1 MTPALQPLPGVSW
14 YDIADPAS
22 PTLDELAAKYQ
33 IHELQIEDCR
43 HGGQRAKTEE
53 YEHYLFTVLKHIQQE
68 EKLAFSDFSIFL
80 GRNYL
85 ITVHAAPSSALL
97 EKLVQRAKQQNVERV
112 DKLFYM
118 LVDLMVDDY
127 LSLLDKL
134 TEEISQIESSV
145 LQTPEP
151 PVLRRIFR
159 LKRKLIEF
167 RRIASNTRDVVNQLI
182 RREQGLLGDDLDP
195 YFRDVYDHVT
205 RTVELIETY
214 RDLLTGSLDIYLS
227 AVANRTNQVM
237 KVLTVWG
244 TVALPLLIVTGF
256 FGMNL
261 HLPWANNPH
270 GALYASAIMVI
281 SSIFILFYFRRKK
294 WF

>member
-1 MTPALQPLPGVSW
+1 MSPAQQLLPGVSW
-14 YDIADPAS
+14 YDISDPAS

-33 IHELQIEDCR
+33 IHELQVEDCR
-43 HGGQRAKTEE
+43 HAGQRAKTEE
-53 YEHYLFTVLKHIQQE
+53 YEHYIFTVLKQLQKDD
-68 EKLAFSDFSIFL
+68 KLVFADFSIFL
-80 GRNYL
+80 GRDYL
-85 ITVHAAPSSALL
+85 ITVHAASSSVL
-97 EKLVQRAKQQNVERV
+97 EKLVQHARQQDVKRV

-118 LVDLMVDDY
+118 LVDLVVDDY
-127 LSLLDKL
+127 LALLDDL
-134 TEEISQIESSV
+134 TEEISQIESEV
-145 LQTPEP
+145 LQKPEP
-151 PVLRRIFR
+151 PVLKRIFQ

-167 RRIASNTRDVVNQLI
+167 RRIAANTRDVVNQLI
-182 RREQGLLGDDLDP
+182 RREGGLLGDDLDP

-244 TVALPLLIVTGF
+244 TVALPLVIITGF

-261 HLPWANNPH
+261 HLSWTSNPN
-270 GALYASAIMVI
+270 GAIYATIIMVM
-281 SSIFILFYFRRKK
+281 STAVILLYFRLKK

>member
-1 MTPALQPLPGVSW
+1 MSSPQQLLPGVPW
-14 YDIADPAS
+14 YDISDPSS
-22 PTLDELAAKYQ
+22 PTLDQLAAQYQ
-33 IHELQIEDCR
+33 IHELQVEDCR
-43 HGGQRAKTEE
+43 HSGQRAKTEE
-53 YEHYLFTVLKHIQQE
+53 YEHYIFTVLKQLQKDD
-68 EKLAFSDFSIFL
+68 KLGFSDFSIFL
-80 GRNYL
+80 GRDYL
-85 ITVHAAPSSALL
+85 ITVHAAPSGILDHLL
-97 EKLVQRAKQQNVERV
+97 QRARQQNVHRV

-118 LVDLMVDDY
+118 LVDLVVDDY
-127 LSLLDKL
+127 LALLDDL
-134 TEEISQIESSV
+134 TDEISQIESEV
-145 LQTPEP
+145 LQAPEP
-151 PVLRRIFR
+151 AVLRRIFR
-159 LKRKLIEF
+159 LRRRLIEF
-167 RRIASNTRDVVNQLI
+167 RRIAANTRDVVNQLI

-244 TVALPLLIVTGF
+244 TVSLPMVIITSF

-261 HLPWANNPH
+261 RIPWTSNPR
-270 GALYASAIMVI
+270 GAIYAIAIMLI
-281 SSIFILFYFRRKK
+281 STALILLYFRRKN

>member
-1 MTPALQPLPGVSW
+1 MPVLREAVDMKALQRRAARSFAQTSRFAG
-14 YDIADPAS
+14 IA
-22 PTLDELAAKYQ
+22 
-33 IHELQIEDCR
+33 
-43 HGGQRAKTEE
+43 
-53 YEHYLFTVLKHIQQE
+53 
-68 EKLAFSDFSIFL
+68 
-80 GRNYL
+80 
-85 ITVHAAPSSALL
+85 
-97 EKLVQRAKQQNVERV
+97 QQNVHRV

-118 LVDLMVDDY
+118 LVDLVVDDY
-127 LSLLDKL
+127 LALLDDY
-134 TEEISQIESSV
+134 TEEISQVESEV
-145 LQTPEP
+145 LQAPEP
-151 PVLRRIFR
+151 PVLRRIFT

-167 RRIASNTRDVVNQLI
+167 RRIAANTRDVVNQLI
-182 RREQGLLGDDLDP
+182 RREEGLLGDDLDP

-244 TVALPLLIVTGF
+244 TVALPMVIITGF

-261 HLPWANNPH
+261 HLPWMNNPH
-270 GALYASAIMVI
+270 GALYASLLMLI
-281 SSIFILFYFRRKK
+281 SSVLILLYFRRKK

>member
-1 MTPALQPLPGVSW
+1 MSPAQQLLPGVPW
-14 YDIADPAS
+14 YDISAPAS

-33 IHELQIEDCR
+33 IHELQVEDCR
-43 HGGQRAKTEE
+43 HAGQRAKTEE
-53 YEHYLFTVLKHIQQE
+53 YEHYIFTVLKQLQQDD
-68 EKLAFSDFSIFL
+68 KLGFADFSIFL
-80 GRNYL
+80 GRDYL
-85 ITVHAAPSSALL
+85 ITVHAAPASVLD
-97 EKLVQRAKQQNVERV
+97 KLVHRAGQQDVQRV

-118 LVDLMVDDY
+118 LVDLVVDDY
-127 LSLLDKL
+127 LALLDDL
-134 TEEISQIESSV
+134 TEEISQIENEV
-145 LQTPEP
+145 LKTPEP
-151 PVLRRIFR
+151 PVLKRIFR

-167 RRIASNTRDVVNQLI
+167 RRIAGNTRDVVNQLI
-182 RREQGLLGDDLDP
+182 RREGGLLSDDLDP
-195 YFRDVYDHVT
+195 YFRDVSDHVT

-244 TVALPLLIVTGF
+244 TVALPLVIITGF

-261 HLPWANNPH
+261 HLPWTSNPN
-270 GALYASAIMVI
+270 GAIYATIIMVI
-281 SSIFILFYFRRKK
+281 STVMILLYFRLKK

>member
-1 MTPALQPLPGVSW
+1 MNTPQQLLPGVPW
-14 YDIADPAS
+14 YDISDPSS
-22 PTLDELAAKYQ
+22 PTLDQLAAQYD
-33 IHELQIEDCR
+33 IHELQVEDCR
-43 HGGQRAKTEE
+43 HSGQRAKTEE
-53 YEHYLFTVLKHIQQE
+53 YEHYIFTVLKQLQKD
-68 EKLAFSDFSIFL
+68 EKLGFSDFSIFL
-80 GRNYL
+80 GRDYL
-85 ITVHAAPSSALL
+85 ITVHAAPSDILDRLL
-97 EKLVQRAKQQNVERV
+97 RRARQQNVQRV

-118 LVDLMVDDY
+118 LVDLVVDDY
-127 LSLLDKL
+127 LALLDDL
-134 TEEISQIESSV
+134 TEEISQIETEV
-145 LQTPEP
+145 LEAPEP
-151 PVLRRIFR
+151 TVLRRIFR
-159 LKRKLIEF
+159 LKRRLIEF
-167 RRIASNTRDVVNQLI
+167 RRIAANTRDVVNELI

-244 TVALPLLIVTGF
+244 TVSLPMVIITGF

-261 HLPWANNPH
+261 HIPWTSNPW
-270 GALYASAIMVI
+270 GAVYASAIMLI
-281 SSIFILFYFRRKK
+281 STALILLYFRRKN

>member
-1 MTPALQPLPGVSW
+1 MSPAQQLLPGVAW

-22 PTLDELAAKYQ
+22 PTLDELAAKYN
-33 IHELQIEDCR
+33 IHELQVEDCR
-43 HGGQRAKTEE
+43 HGGQRAKAEE
-53 YEHYLFTVLKHIQQE
+53 YEHYLFTVLKHIQKEDTLQ
-68 EKLAFSDFSIFL
+68 FSDFSIFL

-85 ITVHAAPSSALL
+85 ITVHAAPTSALL
-97 EKLVQRAKQQNVERV
+97 EKLVQRAKQQNVQRV
-112 DKLFYM
+112 DMLFYM
-118 LVDLMVDDY
+118 LVDLLVDDY
-127 LSLLDKL
+127 LALLDDL
-134 TEEISQIESSV
+134 TVEISKIESEV
-145 LQTPEP
+145 LQNPEP

-159 LKRKLIEF
+159 LKRRLIEF
-167 RRIASNTRDVVNQLI
+167 RRVAANTRDVINQLI
-182 RREQGLLGDDLDP
+182 RREHGLLNDDLDP

-237 KVLTVWG
+237 KVLTIWG
-244 TVALPLLIVTGF
+244 TVALPLVIITGF

-261 HLPWANNPH
+261 HLPWQDSRY
-270 GALYASAIMVI
+270 GAVYALLVMLVSVV
-281 SSIFILFYFRRKK
+281 LVLLYFRRKK

>member
-1 MTPALQPLPGVSW
+1 MNTPQQLLPGVPW
-14 YDIADPAS
+14 YDISDPSS
-22 PTLDELAAKYQ
+22 PTLDQLAAKYD
-33 IHELQIEDCR
+33 IHELQVEDCR
-43 HGGQRAKTEE
+43 HAGQRAKTEE
-53 YEHYLFTVLKHIQQE
+53 YEHYIFTVLKQLQKD
-68 EKLAFSDFSIFL
+68 EKLGFSDFSIFL
-80 GRNYL
+80 GRDYL
-85 ITVHAAPSSALL
+85 ITVHAAPSDILDRLL
-97 EKLVQRAKQQNVERV
+97 RRARQQNVQRV

-118 LVDLMVDDY
+118 LVDLVVDDY
-127 LSLLDKL
+127 LALLDDL
-134 TEEISQIESSV
+134 TEEISQIETEV
-145 LQTPEP
+145 LEAPEP
-151 PVLRRIFR
+151 TVLRRIFR
-159 LKRKLIEF
+159 LKRRLIEF
-167 RRIASNTRDVVNQLI
+167 RRIAANTRDVVNELI

-244 TVALPLLIVTGF
+244 TVSLPMVIITGF

-261 HLPWANNPH
+261 HIPWTNNPW
-270 GALYASAIMVI
+270 GAVYASAIMLV
-281 SSIFILFYFRRKK
+281 STALILMYFRRKN

>member
-1 MTPALQPLPGVSW
+1 MNPAQQLLPGVPW
-14 YDIADPAS
+14 YDISDPAS
-22 PTLDELAAKYQ
+22 RTLDELAAKYQ
-33 IHELQIEDCR
+33 IHELQVEDCR
-43 HGGQRAKTEE
+43 HAGQRAKTEE
-53 YEHYLFTVLKHIQQE
+53 YEHYIFTVLKQLQKDD
-68 EKLAFSDFSIFL
+68 KLGFADFSIFL
-80 GRNYL
+80 GRDYL
-85 ITVHAAPSSALL
+85 ITVHAAPSSVL
-97 EKLVQRAKQQNVERV
+97 EKLVHHARQQDVQRV

-118 LVDLMVDDY
+118 LVDLVVDDY
-127 LSLLDKL
+127 LALLDDL
-134 TEEISQIESSV
+134 TEEISQIENEV

-167 RRIASNTRDVVNQLI
+167 RRIAANTRDVVNQLI
-182 RREQGLLGDDLDP
+182 RREGGLLGDDLDP

-244 TVALPLLIVTGF
+244 TVALPLVIITGF

-261 HLPWANNPH
+261 HLPWTSNPN
-270 GALYASAIMVI
+270 GAIYATIIMVI
-281 SSIFILFYFRRKK
+281 STAIILLYFRLKK

>member
-1 MTPALQPLPGVSW
+1 MLPGVPW
-14 YDIADPAS
+14 YDISDPAS
-22 PTLDELAAKYQ
+22 PTLDELASKYQ
-33 IHELQIEDCR
+33 IHELQVEDCR
-43 HGGQRAKTEE
+43 HAGQRAKTEE
-53 YEHYLFTVLKHIQQE
+53 YEHYIFTVLKQLQ
-68 EKLAFSDFSIFL
+68 KDDQLVFSDFSIFL
-80 GRNYL
+80 GRDYL
-85 ITVHAAPSSALL
+85 ITVHAAPSNVLDR
-97 EKLVQRAKQQNVERV
+97 LVQRARQQNVHRV

-118 LVDLMVDDY
+118 LVDLVVDDY
-127 LSLLDKL
+127 LALLDDY
-134 TEEISQIESSV
+134 TEEISQVESEV
-145 LQTPEP
+145 LQAPEP
-151 PVLRRIFR
+151 PVLRRIFK

-167 RRIASNTRDVVNQLI
+167 RRIAANTRDVVNQLI
-182 RREQGLLGDDLDP
+182 RREEGLLGDDLDP

-244 TVALPLLIVTGF
+244 TVALPMVIITGF

-261 HLPWANNPH
+261 HLPWMDNPN
-270 GALYASAIMVI
+270 GALYASMLMLI
-281 SSIFILFYFRRKK
+281 SSILILLYFRRKK

>member
-1 MTPALQPLPGVSW
+1 MSSPQQLLPGVPW
-14 YDIADPAS
+14 YDISDPSS
-22 PTLDELAAKYQ
+22 PTLDQLAAQYQ
-33 IHELQIEDCR
+33 IHELQVEDCR
-43 HGGQRAKTEE
+43 HSGQRAKTEE
-53 YEHYLFTVLKHIQQE
+53 YEHYIFTVLKQLQKDD
-68 EKLAFSDFSIFL
+68 KLGFSDFSIFL
-80 GRNYL
+80 GRDYL
-85 ITVHAAPSSALL
+85 ITVHAAPSGILDHLL
-97 EKLVQRAKQQNVERV
+97 QRARQQNVHRV

-118 LVDLMVDDY
+118 LVDLVVDDY
-127 LSLLDKL
+127 LALLDDL
-134 TEEISQIESSV
+134 TDEISQIESEV
-145 LQTPEP
+145 LQAPEP
-151 PVLRRIFR
+151 AVLRRIFR
-159 LKRKLIEF
+159 LKRRLIEF
-167 RRIASNTRDVVNQLI
+167 RRIAANTRDVVNQLI

-244 TVALPLLIVTGF
+244 TVSLPMVIITSF

-261 HLPWANNPH
+261 RIPWTSNPR
-270 GALYASAIMVI
+270 GAIYAIAIMLI
-281 SSIFILFYFRRKK
+281 STALILLYFRRKN